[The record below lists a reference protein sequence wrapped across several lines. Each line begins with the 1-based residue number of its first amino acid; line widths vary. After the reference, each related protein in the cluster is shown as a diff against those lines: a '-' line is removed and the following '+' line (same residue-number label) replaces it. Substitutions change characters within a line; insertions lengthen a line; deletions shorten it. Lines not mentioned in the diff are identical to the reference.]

1 MNTKMIYID
10 GQETRRRIGEM
21 AGKAHGVRKICMER
35 GLAKETVN
43 QIIRKG
49 YGTAETIDR
58 CIKAGIPIKIS
69 NKPIPC
75 RAKREHSRN
84 DAKKLTMEQKLCSGS
99 KKEYDTFKKLFRD
112 NPPKIEIP
120 QPRQISI
127 EDLAEAE
134 QIKEILINGLTA
146 IIEELKKI

>member
-1 MNTKMIYID
+1 MSTKRIYID

-49 YGTAETIDR
+49 YGSPATIDK

-69 NKPIPC
+69 DRPIPC

-84 DAKKLTMEQKLCSGS
+84 DTKNDYEKLAEELKK
-99 KKEYDTFKKLFRD
+99 
-112 NPPKIEIP
+112 NPPRLMIP
-120 QPRQISI
+120 QPKQISI

-146 IIEELKKI
+146 IIEALKKI

>member
-1 MNTKMIYID
+1 MNNKKIYID

-49 YGTAETIDR
+49 YGSPATIDK

-69 NKPIPC
+69 DRPIPC
-75 RAKREHSRN
+75 RAKREHNRT
-84 DAKKLTMEQKLCSGS
+84 KRPELTLQDCGLQDCGIKTEPVP
-99 KKEYDTFKKLFRD
+99 E
-112 NPPKIEIP
+112 P
-120 QPRQISI
+120 PRQIRIEDIQLSDIKELLISHLTALI
-127 EDLAEAE
+127 EDL
-134 QIKEILINGLTA
+134 
-146 IIEELKKI
+146 KKI

>member
-1 MNTKMIYID
+1 MNNKKIYID

-69 NKPIPC
+69 DRPIPC
-75 RAKREHSRN
+75 RAKREHSRT
-84 DAKKLTMEQKLCSGS
+84 KRPELTLQDCGIKTEEQHWINLP
-99 KKEYDTFKKLFRD
+99 FKPATD
-112 NPPKIEIP
+112 P
-120 QPRQISI
+120 QRQITLDEIQNSEMKELLIRHLTALI
-127 EDLAEAE
+127 EDL
-134 QIKEILINGLTA
+134 
-146 IIEELKKI
+146 KKI

>member
-1 MNTKMIYID
+1 MNNKKIYID

-84 DAKKLTMEQKLCSGS
+84 DNKMTFNAKGMQIGEGPIPEKLI
-99 KKEYDTFKKLFRD
+99 FKTPL
-112 NPPKIEIP
+112 
-120 QPRQISI
+120 RQISI
-127 EDLAEAE
+127 DDLAEAE